1 MKKPSGIVID
11 YETADMIAVDVM
23 KDHLSY
29 LKEEVG
35 LHVEEGQ
42 WMHPEDFDKSMTVLI
57 PALEALIDY
66 FGG

>member
-1 MKKPSGIVID
+1 MKKLSGVMLD
-11 YETADMIAVDVM
+11 YETADRIAVDVM
-23 KDHLSY
+23 KDHLEV
-29 LKEEVG
+29 LKEEIR

-42 WMHPEDFDKSMTVLI
+42 WLHPEDLDKSMTVLI

>member
-1 MKKPSGIVID
+1 MKKPIGIVID

-23 KDHLSY
+23 KEHLSY
-29 LKEEVG
+29 LKEEVK

-42 WMHPEDFDKSMTVLI
+42 WMHPEDFDKSVTVLI